1 MTAKQYLRQIY
12 KLNEKIKDK
21 QERINYLKSMSTS
34 IGAIDYSKDKIQTSP
49 SADAAF
55 TNQIMQIIKVEKEL
69 EKDKNRMKELFV
81 EISRTIDQVENVNE
95 MLVLSKRYLLMKS
108 WEQIAE
114 EMNYSVRQIHRIH
127 SEALK
132 HVTKCHRMSQ
142 CMLDIM

>member
-34 IGAIDYSKDKIQTSP
+34 IGAIDYSKDKIQTSL
-49 SADAAF
+49 SADASF

-142 CMLDIM
+142 FILDIM

>member
-21 QERINYLKSMSTS
+21 QERINSLRLMSES
-34 IGAIDYSKDKIQTSP
+34 IGAIDYSKDKIKLSP
-49 SADAAF
+49 SADASF
-55 TNQIMQIIKVEKEL
+55 TNQIMQIIKFEKEL

-142 CMLDIM
+142 FMLDIM

>member
-1 MTAKQYLRQIY
+1 MTEKQYLKQVY

-34 IGAIDYSKDKIQTSP
+34 IGAIDYSKDKIQTSL
-49 SADAAF
+49 SADASF

-95 MLVLSKRYLLMKS
+95 MLVLSKRYLFMKS

-142 CMLDIM
+142 FMLDIM

>member
-34 IGAIDYSKDKIQTSP
+34 IGAIDYSKDKIQTSL
-49 SADAAF
+49 SADASF

-142 CMLDIM
+142 FMLDIM

>member
-34 IGAIDYSKDKIQTSP
+34 IGAIDYSKDKIQTSL
-49 SADAAF
+49 SADASF

-132 HVTKCHRMSQ
+132 HVTKCHRMS
-142 CMLDIM
+142 